1 MLKLGQIRLDK
12 IIRDFVCTPDPLK
25 ERYRTEKV
33 VWDTYYNV
41 LDKVED
47 GLKKD
52 DPFALELR
60 KKAKKLIK
68 DCKLE
73 VDV

>member
-1 MLKLGQIRLDK
+1 
-12 IIRDFVCTPDPLK
+12 
-25 ERYRTEKV
+25 

-60 KKAKKLIK
+60 KKAKKLIE